1 MQYNITSYIP
11 AVLCNIYTENAT
23 CGRYNTNVDMMLLI
37 LHKGKNLTMQLT
49 HIEDDNYIITETPA
63 YT

>member
-1 MQYNITSYIP
+1 
-11 AVLCNIYTENAT
+11 
-23 CGRYNTNVDMMLLI
+23 MMLLI

-49 HIEDDNYIITETPA
+49 HIEDDNNIITETPA